1 MSKVQTSDGSV
12 DNEMKRPTS
21 SLAPWSPLPQAA
33 TAKIPEIGN
42 CGIVRNR
49 ASLPEYQSK
58 MIK

>member
-42 CGIVRNR
+42 CGIGMVG
-49 ASLPEYQSK
+49 
-58 MIK
+58 